1 MTDYEAVILVVGI
14 ISILFGWI
22 VMAMPKILPYLA
34 GGGFIV
40 SGILW
45 VARALLQNSL
55 VRLAI
60 EEPRID
66 LPVRKVRKEANK

>member
-22 VMAMPKILPYLA
+22 VMAMPKTLPYLV